1 MNYKESLEY
10 LNSLN
15 VFGMKLGLVR
25 MTDLL
30 ERLGNPQNAYK
41 TVHITGTN
49 GKGSVTAML
58 TAILQ
63 ESGFKTGMFTS
74 PHLVSYTERMQINGK
89 WASEIAF
96 ANCLTEVRT
105 ACEEMTANGN
115 EQPTQFEVL
124 TATAFLLFQKEKVDY
139 AVIEVGL
146 GGLLDSTNV
155 IVPKVSVITNVSFE
169 HADKCGGTLEGIA
182 EHKAGII
189 KPNVPVVTGAEGMPL
204 DIIRE
209 TAAVNDCEIYVLGED
224 FKVKADRKQMVK
236 FTPNAEVMGEVDYK
250 LNLLGLHQA
259 NNSALAAAT
268 AMILAVDELSIT
280 KASIRHAMKKV
291 EWAGRF
297 ELMANAN
304 EKYGHQV
311 LIDGAHNPAGITTL
325 RESLDFY
332 FPQEKRVFVL
342 GILKDKDFANM
353 LKILL
358 RKEDKVVFTTPSSER
373 AANPVD
379 LLEYADVEVK
389 EAIGDPVE
397 ALKRGHELT
406 NNDELLI
413 CAGSLYLIGYLREQ
427 LL

>member
-1 MNYKESLEY
+1 MAMVVKTNIDAQKGLNTLNKNSKALAKSLKKVSSGMKINSASDDASGYAISEGMRVQ
-10 LNSLN
+10 LRALTQANSNTQNANSLLKVADGAMSN
-15 VFGMKLGLVR
+15 
-25 MTDLL
+25 
-30 ERLGNPQNAYK
+30 
-41 TVHITGTN
+41 TVD
-49 GKGSVTAML
+49 
-58 TAILQ
+58 IL
-63 ESGFKTGMFTS
+63 
-74 PHLVSYTERMQINGK
+74 
-89 WASEIAF
+89 
-96 ANCLTEVRT
+96 RT
-105 ACEEMTANGN
+105 M
-115 EQPTQFEVL
+115 
-124 TATAFLLFQKEKVDY
+124 
-139 AVIEVGL
+139 
-146 GGLLDSTNV
+146 
-155 IVPKVSVITNVSFE
+155 
-169 HADKCGGTLEGIA
+169 
-182 EHKAGII
+182 
-189 KPNVPVVTGAEGMPL
+189 
-204 DIIRE
+204 RE
-209 TAAVNDCEIYVLGED
+209 
-224 FKVKADRKQMVK
+224 KADRKQMVK

-297 ELMANAN
+297 ELMANAK